1 MAVAAVRRITSP
13 DSAQVLVFFALV
25 LPLILLPA
33 AAYAIDAAAAAS
45 AYARLEE
52 VTVRSAEEAA
62 QQLDASRLRSGGGI
76 GLDIAA
82 AVARAHDVMRS
93 ALPAARVISVA
104 VSGATVTVRVDQ
116 VVTLPLQ
123 LIGRPEVTLHAM
135 AVARLAVGYESPSS
149 LLPLPTST
157 F

>member
-33 AAYAIDAAAAAS
+33 AAYAIDAAASVS

-62 QQLDASRLRSGGGI
+62 QQVDALRLRSGGGI
-76 GLDIAA
+76 GLDIEA
-82 AVARAHDVMRS
+82 AVARVHDVMRS

-104 VSGATVTVRVDQ
+104 VSGVTVTVRAEQ
-116 VVTLPLQ
+116 AVTLPLQ
-123 LIGRPEVTLHAM
+123 LIGRPEVTLRAM
-135 AVARLAVGYESPSS
+135 VAARLAVGYESPSS